1 MSRGWEPKENTYGE
15 LTKGEHNSPKSA
27 PHPSTSPKK
36 RGTLPVVTQTRS
48 LVSLGLGLTIQIVLS
63 LVDSFQNTSAV
74 SCPWL
79 PDRRGGF
86 LGLI

>member
-36 RGTLPVVTQTRS
+36 RGTLPVVTQIRS
-48 LVSLGLGLTIQIVLS
+48 LAPSDLGLPS
-63 LVDSFQNTSAV
+63 K
-74 SCPWL
+74 
-79 PDRRGGF
+79 
-86 LGLI
+86 